1 MSDMI
6 EVDPH
11 GQCVAASWPVWPQVQ
26 PVVDDGIG
34 KALAKRI
41 PPLPDARDRDGKNQC
56 LKRICKQHST
66 VNRIATESSSVASH
80 TRGRLDHVRRNTD
93 GVGLVGDRVGN
104 GLADPPADVGEMFPG
119 LEKAAF
125 VFPYSCCQAIT

>member
-1 MSDMI
+1 
-6 EVDPH
+6 
-11 GQCVAASWPVWPQVQ
+11 VAASWPAWAQVR
-26 PVVDDGIG
+26 PVADDGIG

-41 PPLPDARDRDGKNQC
+41 PPPPDARDPDGKKQC

-93 GVGLVGDRVGN
+93 GVSVMVWRIHQL
-104 GLADPPADVGEMFPG
+104 M
-119 LEKAAF
+119 
-125 VFPYSCCQAIT
+125 